1 MDELIAFFE
10 LADFRCQPR
19 PEHVGRKHK
28 MKSSDA
34 ATALAAKKTSGKRG
48 RGKRSTHAKTRT
60 STQELTLAKPLG
72 RSKKFS
78 AKSSGLSVAEKA
90 SLLGVGAA
98 SGRSKRALKLFGSDS
113 STMTMP
119 LPACL
124 KNILGSPLLRSKLRS
139 LLVENYV
146 QLIRLFFYVFC
157 GL

>member
-10 LADFRCQPR
+10 LADFRCQPC
-19 PEHVGRKHK
+19 PEHIGRKRK

-34 ATALAAKKTSGKRG
+34 AMALAAKKTFGKRG

-60 STQELTLAKPLG
+60 STQELMLAKPLG

-98 SGRSKRALKLFGSDS
+98 SGKSKRALKLFGSDS
-113 STMTMP
+113 SVSDDEHAP
-119 LPACL
+119 SRLPQKHPWESFTPKQVAE
-124 KNILGSPLLRSKLRS
+124 PAR
-139 LLVENYV
+139 
-146 QLIRLFFYVFC
+146 
-157 GL
+157 